1 MNVYNVSNH
10 LQRTVC
16 MQPSPKEHS
25 HVTLASDDDIPHTL
39 YTRRCHTGISLFL
52 TRGQAGVQGSKH
64 ANDKCQQTK
73 IVKKY
78 VSHI

>member
-1 MNVYNVSNH
+1 
-10 LQRTVC
+10 
-16 MQPSPKEHS
+16 MQPPPKEYHN
-25 HVTLASDDDIPHTL
+25 VTLANDDDVPYAL

-52 TRGQAGVQGSKH
+52 TRGQGGVQGSKH

-73 IVKKY
+73 IVEKY

>member
-1 MNVYNVSNH
+1 
-10 LQRTVC
+10 
-16 MQPSPKEHS
+16 MQPPPKEYR
-25 HVTLASDDDIPHTL
+25 HVTLANDDYITYDL